1 MKYITLARGNEEV
14 WYPVYELKSEYLD
27 RFTVSPLT
35 TSISDIIGI
44 AVSAVVP
51 TQLQVPLQTA
61 FADALPGKADDFGC
75 ILQTQ
80 HRYAPRE
87 SDGVLDLLDVEWQ
100 EMQMGTKP
108 DDWDTNWFDYFQRG
122 YSSYYQI
129 ATITGSYPATQIS
142 IPPTWDSNA
151 QYYKNVIDV
160 RKRFWHVFKTGAG
173 YTFGIYTDAGIGDA
187 GYNKHYSR
195 LGTLP
200 GVNNFN
206 PTASFMWRTPE
217 DGGMSFYFDANQQWR
232 VANLVALNLMTE
244 AIAPGETIPY
254 NSIPLTDNRR
264 EFFAF
269 IKTTYN
275 DVDYYGIMAF
285 GLSSGGAPVFLR
297 SILFNINLWGADS
310 ISDNPPEPEP
320 QGGEWGEST
329 QRAGGQGLHAATSD
343 ARGDRAGTTV
353 RDIMSSRDSA
363 LALAFDTPFMR
374 TYSFDNLTRSQIAEI
389 FAILYGTDYWSLFQ
403 NQMLNPLASIVAF
416 HLIPSTLRGANLTLE
431 DLIIGPKNISAAMT
445 GTPQVTKIRQIKWYH
460 IGTVDMSDVLLPYF
474 DAYPDFAPYT
484 DIILHLPY
492 IGDIKIDVNAVMY
505 GALSVEYACDNVSGN
520 VAAWIYC
527 EDRYPEP
534 LKHKQ
539 YKYIATGNCAYS
551 IPLFAQSQS
560 GLDVGKI
567 IGSGVGIVGGTATGN
582 LAAAVSG
589 AMGIGSALYEHSRAP
604 ITTQQTGGSSGN
616 VAILGDSDVWIE
628 VIRPQWIQPE
638 SYQQLVGIPSGIS
651 GTLAEIGASGRV
663 VCSDIETDGIA
674 ATEPEL
680 REIERLLLSGIYLKP
695 QP

>member
-1 MKYITLARGNEEV
+1 MIKYMTLIRGDSEVTYPIYQIDDLTKMAQTFAITTSDSIKAIAYGCS
-14 WYPVYELKSEYLD
+14 P
-27 RFTVSPLT
+27 TVSPDGVQAGFADEIPITPDEYGNITQNAMRFVLDT
-35 TSISDIIGI
+35 ATRKQYCPS
-44 AVSAVVP
+44 AHFAVVP
-51 TQLQVPLQTA
+51 V
-61 FADALPGKADDFGC
+61 G
-75 ILQTQ
+75 
-80 HRYAPRE
+80 E
-87 SDGVLDLLDVEWQ
+87 
-100 EMQMGTKP
+100 KP
-108 DDWDTNWFDYFQRG
+108 ADWDTNYFDYFTYQPG
-122 YSSYYQI
+122 QVGNWGNVPSPVYSSTDPRQI
-129 ATITGSYPATQIS
+129 PEWSNIT
-142 IPPTWDSNA
+142 
-151 QYYKNVIDV
+151 QYYKADTPTLHE
-160 RKRFWHVFKTGAG
+160 RFNHLFFTKAG
-173 YTFGIYTDAGIGDA
+173 YSFGVWSMSGQGEGEAAYWHASYIACNPRANAIMDDAYSYVWRDRNGDPMDHSA
-187 GYNKHYSR
+187 ISMAQWYAY
-195 LGTLP
+195 
-200 GVNNFN
+200 
-206 PTASFMWRTPE
+206 WRTNCMDIVPPVS
-217 DGGMSFYFDANQQWR
+217 GQQVVTTPLTSDRRDMQIFCW
-232 VANLVALNLMTE
+232 TE
-244 AIAPGETIPY
+244 YNGDLYYGVIAIAIDSNGA
-254 NSIPLTDNRR
+254 LTNARALMFTRD
-264 EFFAF
+264 F
-269 IKTTYN
+269 
-275 DVDYYGIMAF
+275 
-285 GLSSGGAPVFLR
+285 
-297 SILFNINLWGADS
+297 WGDS
-310 ISDNPPEPEP
+310 VSDTPPEPEP

-329 QRAGGQGLHAATSD
+329 QRAGGQGLHAASSD

-374 TYSFDNLTRSQIAEI
+374 TYSFDNLTRTQIAEI
-389 FAILYGTDYWSLFQ
+389 FAILYGTDYWSMFQ
-403 NQMLNPLASIVAF
+403 NQMLNPLSSIVAF

-445 GTPQVTKIRQIKWYH
+445 GTPQVIKIRQVKWYH
-460 IGTVDMSDVLLPYF
+460 VGSVDMSDVLLPYF

-505 GALSVEYACDNVSGN
+505 GALTVEYACDNVSGN

-534 LKHKQ
+534 QTHKQ

-567 IGSGVGIVGGTATGN
+567 IGSGVGIVGGAATGN

-604 ITTQQTGGSSGN
+604 INTQQTGGSSGN

-638 SYQQLVGIPSGIS
+638 SYQQLVGIPSGLA
-651 GTLAEIGASGRV
+651 GTLSEIGASGRV

-695 QP
+695 Q

>member
-1 MKYITLARGNEEV
+1 MKYITLTRGNESV
-14 WYPVYELKSEYLD
+14 WYPIYELKNDY
-27 RFTVSPLT
+27 FAQMTVSPLT
-35 TSISDIIGI
+35 TSFSGVTGI
-44 AVSAVVP
+44 AVSAVIP
-51 TQLQVPLQTA
+51 TQLPVPLQTV
-61 FADALPGKADDFGC
+61 FADTLPETASDFGS

-80 HRYAPRE
+80 HRYAPRQ
-87 SDGVLDLLDVEWQ
+87 DDNVLDLIDVEW
-100 EMQMGTKP
+100 EEIPIGTKP
-108 DDWDTNWFDYFQRG
+108 DDWDTNFFDYFTRG
-122 YSSYYQI
+122 YDSYSHI
-129 ATITGSYPATQIS
+129 ATITGTYPATQIS
-142 IPPTWDSNA
+142 VPPAWSSTT

-160 RKRFWHVFKTGAG
+160 RQRFLHVFKTGAG
-173 YTFGIYTDAGIGDA
+173 YTFGIHTTTGTGYA

-200 GVNNFN
+200 GLDYN
-206 PTASFMWRTPE
+206 AQSSFLWRTPR
-217 DGGMSFYFDANQQWR
+217 DGGMDFYFDANQDWR
-232 VANLVALNLMTE
+232 VRNLVALNLMVE
-244 AIAPGETIPY
+244 AMAPGESTPF
-254 NSIPLTDNRR
+254 NNIPLTDNRR
-264 EFFAF
+264 EFFGF
-269 IKTTYN
+269 ICTRYN
-275 DVDYYGIMAF
+275 DVDYYGVMAF
-285 GLSSGGAPVFLR
+285 GLSSGGAPVFVR
-297 SILFNINLWGADS
+297 SVLFTIDLWGADS

-343 ARGDRAGTTV
+343 ARGDRDGTTV
-353 RDIMSSRDSA
+353 RDIMSSRDNA

-374 TYSFDNLTRSQIAEI
+374 TYSFDNLSRQQIGEI
-389 FAILYGTDYWSLFQ
+389 FSILYGTDYWSMFQ
-403 NQMLNPLASIVAF
+403 NQMLNPLSSIVAF

-534 LKHKQ
+534 QTHKQ

-551 IPLFAQSQS
+551 IPLFAQSQN
-560 GLDVGKI
+560 GMDVGKI
-567 IGSGVGIVGGTATGN
+567 IGSGIGIVGGVATGN

-616 VAILGDSDVWIE
+616 VAILGDTDVWIE

-651 GTLAEIGASGRV
+651 GTLSEIGASGRV

-695 QP
+695 QT